1 MSGQDTFPMT
11 PLDQMVSS
19 ESLQILK
26 GPRCHTRLHLPENCF
41 PYSRNFRSLKPR
53 SPFSRIPASLSA
65 MSVETPEVSS
75 FEMLEEIRRFA
86 LGRSKE
92 NIESLISAL
101 STMQIFQAMQQE
113 ESESI
118 KKDPEECSGRE
129 EG

>member
-26 GPRCHTRLHLPENCF
+26 AAVPYAPPSARKLLSVFAKFQEFKTALSLF
-41 PYSRNFRSLKPR
+41 PDSG
-53 SPFSRIPASLSA
+53 SLSA

-86 LGRSKE
+86 MGRSKE

-101 STMQIFQAMQQE
+101 STLQIFQAMQQE

>member
-1 MSGQDTFPMT
+1 
-11 PLDQMVSS
+11 
-19 ESLQILK
+19 
-26 GPRCHTRLHLPENCF
+26 
-41 PYSRNFRSLKPR
+41 
-53 SPFSRIPASLSA
+53 
-65 MSVETPEVSS
+65 
-75 FEMLEEIRRFA
+75 MLEEIRRFA

-101 STMQIFQAMQQE
+101 STLQIFQAMQQE